1 MRGIQIVFQK
11 ELKRVFKDKKM
22 IFSLFILPVV
32 LMVGI
37 YGLMGYLTDQ
47 MMEDVET
54 HKSLVWIQN
63 EPEDLRIYVP
73 QLDQI
78 AEIQSLTASDS
89 TDEVKQMIYDGMVD
103 LLIVFPEDFTEQI
116 AEYESSEQPPEIKT
130 FYNPSEDYSSAA
142 RQNIVELLESV
153 YEKALLEQ
161 RFGNLNVVTAF
172 TVDSTNAEESTIQN
186 ESKAAGRML
195 GMMLPYLITILLFA
209 GTMSLGTDT
218 ITGEKERGTL
228 ACMLVTPVKRSE
240 IVLGKLLAL
249 TVMSILS
256 ASVYIIA
263 LVIAMPKALGSMG
276 AGDLTVSF
284 GASQIAMMAAVIL
297 ALAFL
302 YVLLVAV
309 VSVFARTV
317 KEAATYVTPLYM
329 IVIVAGLF
337 TMFATTGTREVY
349 EYLIPIYSSSICL
362 SEIFANELTV
372 AHFAMSFGMT
382 ILLSVILTG
391 VMIKAFNSEKVM
403 FNA

>member
-142 RQNIVELLESV
+142 RQSIVELLESV

>member
-1 MRGIQIVFQK
+1 MRGIQIIFQK

-63 EPEDLRIYVP
+63 EPEDLLTYVP
-73 QLDQI
+73 QLSQI
-78 AEIQSLTASDS
+78 AEIQTLSAEDS
-89 TDEVKQMIYDGMVD
+89 TDEIKQMIYDGTAD
-103 LLIVFPEDFTEQI
+103 LLVVFPEDFSEQI
-116 AEYESSEQPPEIKT
+116 ADYEGKEQPPEVKT
-130 FYNPSEDYSSAA
+130 FYNPSEDYSQTA
-142 RQNIVELLESV
+142 RENVVALLESV
-153 YEKALLEQ
+153 YEKTLLEQ

-172 TVDSTNAEESTIQN
+172 TVDSTNTEESMIQDD
-186 ESKAAGRML
+186 SKAAGKML

-228 ACMLVTPVKRSE
+228 ACMLVTPIKRSE
-240 IVLGKLLAL
+240 IVLGKLMAL
-249 TVMSILS
+249 TIMSILS
-256 ASVYIIA
+256 ASVYVIA
-263 LVIAMPKALGSMG
+263 LVISIPKTMGSLG
-276 AGDLTVSF
+276 AGDLSVRF
-284 GASQIAMMAAVIL
+284 GVDQIAMMAAIIL

-317 KEAATYVTPLYM
+317 KEAATYVTPLYI

-337 TMFATTGTREVY
+337 TMFATTGTREAY

-372 AHFAMSFGMT
+372 AHFMMSFGMT

-391 VMIKAFNSEKVM
+391 VIVKAFNSEKVM